1 MPTSTNLAK
10 YPQGM
15 LDIIESVCETNHA
28 ATIAYNRTEE
38 AKAERLRFYGLV
50 RALTVNAHS
59 LSERACR
66 LEFVLSGEDRKKPNV
81 LTIRFPTGTASDDFY
96 AAVAAKIEEE
106 HKGS

>member
-15 LDIIESVCETNHA
+15 LDIIESVCETNRP
-28 ATIAYNRTEE
+28 ATIAYNNTRE

-50 RALTVNAHS
+50 RALTTNGHS
-59 LSERACR
+59 LSERASR
-66 LEFVLSGEDRKKPNV
+66 LEFALSGEERLKPHI

-96 AAVAAKIEEE
+96 AAVAAKIEDD
-106 HKGS
+106 HKIL